1 MIVWFSAIAVIGL
14 ISIIANPQVLAAI
27 PPFHA
32 YKLLQSLT
40 WPGIVNLLGSIL
52 LAATGAEAVY
62 ADMGHFGRR
71 PIHLAWYGFAL
82 IALLFSY
89 FGQGAWL
96 LTTTIDK
103 QADINP
109 FFEYMCHSLIQYY
122 WSVVF
127 YWC

>member
-1 MIVWFSAIAVIGL
+1 M
-14 ISIIANPQVLAAI
+14 
-27 PPFHA
+27 
-32 YKLLQSLT
+32 T
-40 WPGIVNLLGSIL
+40 WPGIFNLLGSIL
-52 LAATGAEAVY
+52 LAATGAEALY

-82 IALLFSY
+82 IAILLSY

-109 FFEYMCHSLIQYY
+109 FFEIIPNVFMIPMIILATAASIIAGQAVISGMFSLANQAIKLN
-122 WSVVF
+122 F
-127 YWC
+127 FPRI